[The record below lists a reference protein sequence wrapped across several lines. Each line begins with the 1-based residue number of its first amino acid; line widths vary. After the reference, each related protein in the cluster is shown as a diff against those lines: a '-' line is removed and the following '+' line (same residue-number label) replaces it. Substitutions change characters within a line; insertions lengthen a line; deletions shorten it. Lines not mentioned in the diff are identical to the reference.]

1 MTSATRRVGADL
13 SATSTL
19 SPLGQS
25 ACRDDL
31 EIARQRM
38 RHLVRWNVQ
47 PVPMIRTACAAATNP
62 VSAAEKERC
71 KHLVLKVLGLHM
83 GYAQPTSALS

>member
-1 MTSATRRVGADL
+1 MTSATRRVSADL

-31 EIARQRM
+31 EIARRRM

-47 PVPMIRTACAAATNP
+47 PVPMIRASCAAATNP
-62 VSAAEKERC
+62 VSAAENERC
-71 KHLVLKVLGLHM
+71 KDTALKVLGLHM
-83 GYAQPTSALS
+83 DGARRTSALS